1 MAKLKPFLLLLLL
14 FFFTVC
20 GEYTSA
26 SKDEVRVGVVLN
38 LKSPVGKIA
47 KRFIKQACRDFYAK
61 YTNYQ
66 TKLSLVFRD
75 SENDTVVAASEA
87 LDLMKNEQVHAI
99 IGPQT
104 SSQAKFVIE
113 LGAKANVP
121 IISFSATSPCLSP
134 TNANFFIRTTHDD
147 SFQVKA
153 LAAIVKAYGWKNV
166 ITIHED
172 SEYGNG
178 LIPYLMDA
186 FQEVNTRVP
195 YASVISLKSN
205 DTEISNELMNLK
217 SKQTT
222 IFLVHMTA
230 SLGFK
235 LFLQANKIGMMKEG
249 FVWIVTEGLS
259 NLLDPVGSAAMNS
272 MEGVLGLRTQL
283 PKSKWRSVN
292 IFGKW
297 AYDTVWAVAMAVE
310 EAGTAHSG
318 YLKPN
323 TSKIVGVDFEE
334 IGRFDRGRKLFNT
347 LLNTKFEGVSG
358 NFTLVEGQRTPS
370 VFEIFNVFGKKEN
383 IIGCWREDIAPIQDL
398 NCNDK
403 AGMNSTF
410 KNKRKQPTWPGN
422 TKDPPKKLKIGVP
435 VRNGFNE
442 YVKVEWKPPNNT
454 SQISG
459 FSIEVF
465 KEVIKVL
472 EFPLPYEFVPFEK
485 NHQSAGTYNELLHNL
500 TNKKYDAVVGD
511 ITIVAARSTYVD
523 FTLPYSE
530 SGVSMVVL
538 VKDENK
544 NFWIFLKPLNWN
556 LWLTSAIGFAV
567 TGFVVWVLEHRTNT
581 EFRGPIKHQLGKTLW
596 FSFSTLVFAH
606 RERLKNNLS
615 KFVLIIWIFVVLI
628 LTQSYTA
635 SLTSMLTVQRLRP
648 SFDDVKEIRARG
660 YLVGYPKDSFVK
672 DFLINQLNLNES
684 NLKGY
689 EYPKDYDEAL
699 SNQSVA
705 AIFDEI
711 PFIKLFLE
719 KANYCS
725 KYMMVGPTYRTGGLG
740 FAFPQGSPLVS
751 DISRAILNVTQDK
764 YKLKEIEKTLGVSK
778 TNCEAQD
785 ATTIASSDSL
795 SLYSF
800 GGLFIITGVA
810 SMCSLL
816 TYIFYFVHSHWPVE
830 DNNPETS
837 FWSKISYLIK
847 RFDEVE
853 SMANPVTIS
862 PQGNAAATDDDRV
875 DEVHNSLVHSDNTS
889 MDAHNSS

>member
-1 MAKLKPFLLLLLL
+1 MAKLKPFLLLLL
-14 FFFTVC
+14 FFTVC
-20 GEYTSA
+20 GEYSSA

-47 KRFIKQACRDFYAK
+47 ERFIKQACRDFYAK
-61 YTNYQ
+61 YSNYQ

-121 IISFSATSPCLSP
+121 IISFSATSPSLSP

-153 LAAIVKAYGWKNV
+153 VAAIVKAYGWKNV
-166 ITIHED
+166 IPIHED

-195 YASVISLKSN
+195 YTSVISPKSN
-205 DTEISNELMNLK
+205 DTEIFNELMNLK

-235 LFLQANKIGMMKEG
+235 LFLQANKIGMMKKG

-259 NLLDPVGSAAMNS
+259 TLLDPVGPAAMNS

-283 PKSKWRSVN
+283 PKLKWRSVN

-383 IIGCWREDIAPIQDL
+383 IIGCWREDIGLIQDL

-410 KNKRKQPTWPGN
+410 KNKRKQPTWPGT

-435 VRNGFNE
+435 VRKGFNE

-485 NHQSAGTYNELLHNL
+485 NRQSAGTYNELLHNL
-500 TNKKYDAVVGD
+500 TN
-511 ITIVAARSTYVD
+511 
-523 FTLPYSE
+523 
-530 SGVSMVVL
+530 
-538 VKDENK
+538 
-544 NFWIFLKPLNWN
+544 KPLNWN

-581 EFRGPIKHQLGKTLW
+581 EFRGPKKHQLGTTLL

-660 YLVGYPKDSFVK
+660 YLVGYPKDSFMK

-689 EYPKDYDEAL
+689 EYSKDYDEAL
-699 SNQSVA
+699 SNHLVA

-740 FAFPQGSPLVS
+740 FAFPKGSPLVS
-751 DISRAILNVTQDK
+751 DISRAILNVTQDND
-764 YKLKEIEKTLGVSK
+764 KLTEIKRRTLGRSK
-778 TNCEAQD
+778 TNCEGED

-837 FWSKISYLIK
+837 FWSKISYLIE